1 MGNVRDAAERLWT
14 GVDDTRGL
22 NPLMTFHGIEE
33 MADGVAFVSTFAN
46 VIAINTADG
55 LVLVDTG
62 SFMTGKVAAQQVR
75 SWSTE
80 PVHTAIYTHGHAD
93 HVCGIR
99 AFEADGDIRV
109 VAHEAVAARFDR
121 YKATAGYNGHIN
133 SRQFRMP
140 NVRWPTDY
148 RYPDETY
155 RDALDLDVGGVTM
168 RLFHDRGET
177 DDHTW
182 VYLPAQRTICTG
194 DLFIWAS
201 PNCGNPQKV
210 QRYPAEWAAA
220 LDKMAAL
227 DAELLLPGHGPPII
241 GADRVRQALTETS
254 ALLTSLHGQTLAM
267 MNDGARLDDI
277 LHSIEIPAE
286 LIDRPYLRPVYDEPV
301 FIVRNIW
308 RLYGGWYDG
317 NPARLKPA
325 PDRELAASVVGLAGG
340 AAALAERALAA
351 AEAGDL
357 RVASQLA
364 EWAVQAAPDDA
375 EAKSARASIYRK
387 RADEESSLMA
397 RSIFLAAAEDR
408 S

>member
-1 MGNVRDAAERLWT
+1 MGKVRDAAERLWS

-33 MADGVAFVSTFAN
+33 MTSDIAFVSTFAN
-46 VIAINTADG
+46 VIAIRTALG

-62 SFMTGKVAAQQVR
+62 SFMTGKIAAQQVR

-93 HVCGIR
+93 HVCGAR
-99 AFEADGDIRV
+99 HFEPDAPIRV
-109 VAHEAVAARFDR
+109 VAHEAVTARFDR
-121 YKATAGYNGHIN
+121 YKATAGYNSHIN

-140 NVRWPTDY
+140 NVQWPTDY

-155 RDALDLDVGGVTM
+155 RSSLALEVGGVQIE
-168 RLFHDRGET
+168 LFHDRGET

-182 VYLPAQRTICTG
+182 VWLPAQRTLCTG

-220 LDKMAAL
+220 LDKMAML

-241 GADRVRQALTETS
+241 GVERVRQALTETS
-254 ALLTSLHGQTLAM
+254 TLLTTIHGQTLGM

-277 LHSIEIPAE
+277 VHGVEIPSE
-286 LIDRPYLRPVYDEPV
+286 LLDRPYLRPVYDDPV
-301 FIVRNIW
+301 FIIRNIW

-325 PDRELAASVVGLAGG
+325 PDRAVAEAVAQLAGG
-340 AAALAERALAA
+340 VSELAQRATEAAD
-351 AEAGDL
+351 AGDL

-364 EWAVQAAPDDA
+364 EWATQACPGDA
-375 EAKSARASIYRK
+375 QARAARTEIYRR
-387 RADEESSLMA
+387 RADEETSLMA
-397 RSIFLAAAEDR
+397 RSIFLAAAEER
-408 S
+408 